1 MFCSIILSSVLH
13 VSIENEA
20 VSFIAGTVV
29 AAISIVGCLIVG
41 RIMERICPVLIGKS
55 TNMCKNIRDYNGIAI
70 SDQIRKRFSP
80 ETIAKQLMAVYE
92 EIV

>member
-1 MFCSIILSSVLH
+1 
-13 VSIENEA
+13 
-20 VSFIAGTVV
+20 
-29 AAISIVGCLIVG
+29 
-41 RIMERICPVLIGKS
+41 MERICPVLIGKS